1 MSAFG
6 ASTVEGKKKEGGG
19 VGIEE
24 KNAVMYH
31 TLASK
36 GCSKIERKASELQ
49 TDGRIVST
57 RAKREKKRG
66 ATHAARKEFLSRWG
80 TNVGETH
87 RGQIQ
92 PSTASELCSSLK
104 SSTW

>member
-1 MSAFG
+1 M
-6 ASTVEGKKKEGGG
+6 EGDGGR

-57 RAKREKKRG
+57 RAKREKKKRG

-87 RGQIQ
+87 RGQTQ
-92 PSTASELCSSLK
+92 PSIAAELCSSVK